1 MTDAREP
8 NAGHSDDSAAPGDPA
23 ELGESAP
30 LDGPAETIAGPD
42 PSSSRVSGVFAE
54 SMADAAR
61 RAGFSS
67 AAGGEAINGHAL
79 LGAMGGVRGLV
90 EAVLPG
96 LVFLVT
102 YSFTIDPS
110 APSTISILL
119 PALIAPL
126 VLGAIFVILRAVSR
140 QTISPAIGGL
150 VGTGISVALALFS
163 GKASGFFIVGLWT
176 NFGYGAGLLISV
188 LVGWPLIGLAVGFL
202 MGDGTAWRRDAAKR
216 RVLTILTLCWAGL
229 FIARLA
235 VQLPLYLADNI
246 EVLATMKLLM
256 GIPLYAPLLV
266 VSWLMVRT
274 VYRKADAAQA
284 V

>member
-8 NAGHSDDSAAPGDPA
+8 DDSRPDTTPASAEPGPVPVEGQDN
-23 ELGESAP
+23 
-30 LDGPAETIAGPD
+30 PD
-42 PSSSRVSGVFAE
+42 QPSPTVSGVFAE
-54 SMADAAR
+54 SMAGAAR

-67 AAGGEAINGHAL
+67 ATDGEAINSQAL
-79 LGAMGGVRGLV
+79 LAAMGGVRGLI

-102 YSFTIDPS
+102 YSLTIDPNS
-110 APSTISILL
+110 PATIASLL

-126 VLGAIFVILRAVSR
+126 VLGVIFVALRAVTQ
-140 QTISPAIGGL
+140 QTVAPAIGGL
-150 VGTGISVALALFS
+150 IGTGISVALALFS

-176 NFGYGAGLLISV
+176 NFGYGAALLVSV
-188 LVGWPLIGLAVGFL
+188 FVGWPLIGLAVGFL
-202 MGDGTAWRRDAAKR
+202 MGDGTAWRQDPAKR
-216 RVLTILTLCWAGL
+216 RVLRLLTLCWAGL

-266 VSWLMVRT
+266 VSWLMVRS
-274 VYRKADAAQA
+274 VYRKADAADA
-284 V
+284 L